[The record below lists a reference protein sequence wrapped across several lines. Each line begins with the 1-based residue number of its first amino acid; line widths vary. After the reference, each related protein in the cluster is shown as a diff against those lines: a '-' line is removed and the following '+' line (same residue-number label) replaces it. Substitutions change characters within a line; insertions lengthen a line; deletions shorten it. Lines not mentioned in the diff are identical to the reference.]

1 MPHLTESQ
9 FTQRFTSLVLGGPGL
24 PKKPLDRHVL
34 FISAIL
40 KLEPARQYSENE
52 LNDKLREWTAPFGAK
67 FGLDHVTLRRYL
79 VDEKYIKRD
88 AAGLTYALETTDLP
102 YTFDRSIEALDLEQ
116 LIAEA
121 RSEREKR
128 KQQYMKDAKQ

>member
-9 FTQRFTSLVLGGPGL
+9 FTERFASLVLGGPGL

-34 FISAIL
+34 LISSIL

-52 LNDKLREWTAPFGAK
+52 LNDQLREWTTPFGTQ

-79 VDEKYIKRD
+79 IDEKYIKRD
-88 AAGLTYALETTDLP
+88 AAGQSYELATTDLP
-102 YTFDRSIEALDLEQ
+102 YTFDRSIAALDLEQ
-116 LIAEA
+116 LIAAA

-128 KQQYMKDAKQ
+128 KQQYMKTSKP